1 MGKEISVSAVL
12 IEREDGTYR
21 ANCPEL
27 DVETEGESSE
37 EAFENLKASVQLHV
51 KKSGAEG
58 LKQVKCFKFKVTLD

>member
-27 DVETEGESSE
+27 DVESEGESSE

-51 KKSGAEG
+51 KKAGAEG
-58 LKQVKCFKFKVTLD
+58 LKQVKCFKFKVTLE